1 MNLKLSFDD
10 VKTVVQQKGYTWW
23 EGEYN
28 PFLYAIRSR
37 SLLVDLWNDVL
48 GVCYIDKFGNKIN
61 LMHKG
66 STKPGLN
73 WLKDKMGH
81 VNGTAILPPGQYR
94 KCWEIGKHNGYP
106 ALCQLGSGVFEVWRD
121 NDKDGRFD
129 FQGPKYT
136 DVTGLNMHAES
147 LLVDSDKVGWYSAGC
162 QVRAFDKEHFMVMN
176 VCELSIAY
184 YGKFF
189 SYTLLEERDFL
200 PLFTSDVK
208 LP

>member
-1 MNLKLSFDD
+1 MNLKLSFDGIKK
-10 VKTVVQQKGYTWW
+10 VTISKGYNWW

-28 PFLYAIRSR
+28 PFLYAVRSR
-37 SLLVDLWNDVL
+37 SLIVDLWNDIL
-48 GVCYIDKFGNKIN
+48 GVCYIDKFGNRIN

-73 WLKDKMGH
+73 WLKDKTGN

-94 KCWEIGKHNGYP
+94 KCWTIGEHNGYP
-106 ALCQLGSGVFEVWRD
+106 ALCQAAPGVFQVWRD

-129 FQGPKYT
+129 FQGPLYN
-136 DVTGLNMHAES
+136 DVSGLNMHTES
-147 LLVDSDKVGWYSAGC
+147 LLKDTERVGWYSAGC

-176 VCELSIAY
+176 ILGMSVPSWGPL
-184 YGKFF
+184 F

-200 PLFTSDVK
+200 SEEFL
-208 LP
+208 